1 MKERFR
7 LRPALISHAAQQ
19 HMSYRIVRR
28 SGTPLAFLIALL
40 ALACAGMAQTLAID
54 TAKSVMTIRVYKTGL
69 LSTFG
74 HDHEITAPIA
84 SGTVDAAAHR
94 VELRVHTAALRVQDP
109 NTAAK
114 DREQVQMTMQSSQV
128 LDAAQFPEIAFRA
141 SAAQPADPQSWTV
154 QGDLTLHGQTHP
166 VTVAVREEGGHYV
179 GAAQFRQTEF
189 GMMPVKVAGGT
200 VKVKDQI
207 RVEFDIQLVH

>member
-1 MKERFR
+1 MKKLFR
-7 LRPALISHAAQQ
+7 LKPTSISHSAQ
-19 HMSYRIVRR
+19 HMSCPIVRR
-28 SGTPLAFLIALL
+28 SGTALAFLLPVL
-40 ALACAGMAQTLAID
+40 ALECAGMAQPLPID

-74 HDHEITAPIA
+74 HDHEIAAPIA

-94 VELRVHTAALRVQDP
+94 VELRVHTVALRVQDP

-114 DREQVQMTMQSSQV
+114 DRDQVQITMESSQV

-141 SAAQPADPQSWTV
+141 NAAQPAGPQSWTV
-154 QGDLTLHGQTHP
+154 HGDLTLHGQTHP

-179 GAAQFRQTEF
+179 GTVQFRQTEY
-189 GMMPVKVAGGT
+189 GMTPVKVAGGA

-207 RVEFDIQLVH
+207 RVEFNIQLVH